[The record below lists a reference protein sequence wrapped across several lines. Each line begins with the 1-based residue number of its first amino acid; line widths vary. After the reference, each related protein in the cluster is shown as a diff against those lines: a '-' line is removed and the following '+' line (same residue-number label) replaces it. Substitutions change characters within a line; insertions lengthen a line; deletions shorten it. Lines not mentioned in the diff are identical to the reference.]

1 MRKKQARLVLL
12 VTAVIVI
19 VIIIAAIIWTNF
31 GSQSPEVT
39 IGVKAGDTFTYELQG
54 LWESNDPN
62 ATISDSIIQSNMTE
76 SYQVIITNVSN
87 PDVSIHTIWR
97 FKNGTE
103 IEADGKVDIETG
115 VSSGGFWAIY
125 AANLNEGQSGHAI
138 GPEPHPISSTVIKQY
153 LSGERET
160 NLVLLS
166 AQFQNKIDPSRFYTG
181 TRAIQFDK
189 KTGML
194 VELRDES
201 TYNIPAM
208 TETIVWKL
216 VASNVWTVA

>member
-12 VTAVIVI
+12 VTTVIVI
-19 VIIIAAIIWTNF
+19 VIIIAAIIWTNY
-31 GSQSPEVT
+31 GSQSPQVA

-62 ATISDSIIQSNMTE
+62 ATISNSLIQLNMTE
-76 SYQVIITNVSN
+76 NYQVVITNVSN

-97 FKNGTE
+97 FKNGTK
-103 IEADGKVDIETG
+103 IEANDKVDIETG
-115 VSSGGFWAIY
+115 VSSGFEWLY
-125 AANLNEGQSGHAI
+125 AANLNEGQSGHAV
-138 GPEPHPISSTVIKQY
+138 GPEPHPISSTVNKQY
-153 LSGERET
+153 LSGKRET
-160 NLVLLS
+160 NLVLLYS
-166 AQFQNKIDPSRFYTG
+166 QFQNEIDPSRFYTD
-181 TRAIQFDK
+181 TRTIQFDK

-201 TYNIPAM
+201 EYNIPAM

-216 VASNVWTVA
+216 VASKVWAVA

>member
-12 VTAVIVI
+12 ITTVI

-31 GSQSPEVT
+31 GSQSPQVA

-62 ATISDSIIQSNMTE
+62 ATISNSILQLNMTE

-97 FKNGTE
+97 FKNGTK
-103 IEADGKVDIETG
+103 IEANDKVDIETG
-115 VSSGGFWAIY
+115 ASSGFWAIY

-138 GPEPHPISSTVIKQY
+138 GPEPHPISSTVNKQY
-153 LSGERET
+153 SSGERET
-160 NLVLLS
+160 NLVLLN
-166 AQFQNKIDPSRFYTG
+166 AQFQNEIDPSRVYTD
-181 TRAIQFDK
+181 TRAVQFDK

-201 TYNIPAM
+201 EYNIPAM
-208 TETIVWKL
+208 TEIIVWKL
-216 VASNVWTVA
+216 IASNVWAVA